1 VSGGG
6 KGGEVTIRLLFADM
20 GEFQHEK
27 VRIPAELLERHDRL
41 IDLLVEEPAVLRK
54 VYVDL
59 ERLCS
64 AHLVEDQGQGQ
75 G

>member
-1 VSGGG
+1 MSGGG
-6 KGGEVTIRLLFADM
+6 KGEEVTIRLLFADM

-27 VRIPAELLERHDRL
+27 VRIPAALLERHDRL

-59 ERLCS
+59 DRLCS
-64 AHLVEDQGQGQ
+64 AQVVDDD
-75 G
+75 